1 MSNINEDD
9 LSLKEGNMKLWMSS
23 EYSGDIG
30 HEMRTARNFVE
41 DEINVK
47 INDKD
52 YDIDLDKWRCIAIL
66 MKDKV
71 DQERYCEVIKYSPKT
86 KKMDF
91 KLQIDYP
98 EFVNGDAKRQQQ
110 FIYEM
115 LMRSLDLLIEKGLN
129 EAGIESLRQDTQSV
143 ALKNGWIT
151 TH

>member
-1 MSNINEDD
+1 
-9 LSLKEGNMKLWMSS
+9 MKLWMSA
-23 EYSGDIG
+23 EISGGIG
-30 HEMRTARNFVE
+30 EPVRHALNFVE
-41 DEINVK
+41 DEINLF
-47 INDKD
+47 IDGKD

-71 DQERYCEVIKYSPKT
+71 DQERYCEVIKYSSKT

-110 FIYEM
+110 LIYEM
-115 LMRSLDLLIEKGLN
+115 LMRSLDLLIEKRLN
-129 EAGIESLRQDTQSV
+129 ETGIESLRQDTQSV

>member
-1 MSNINEDD
+1 MI
-9 LSLKEGNMKLWMSS
+9 KGVVMKLWMSA
-23 EYSGDIG
+23 EINGGIG
-30 HEMRTARNFVE
+30 EPVPHALNFVE
-41 DEINVK
+41 DEINLF
-47 INDKD
+47 IDGKD

-71 DQERYCEVIKYSPKT
+71 DQERYCEVIKYSSKT

-98 EFVNGDAKRQQQ
+98 DFANGDAKRQQQ
-110 FIYEM
+110 LIYEM

-143 ALKNGWIT
+143 ALKHGWIT

>member
-1 MSNINEDD
+1 
-9 LSLKEGNMKLWMSS
+9 MKLWMSG
-23 EYSGDIG
+23 EVVQNVLEPFRLAMLYVRDQ
-30 HEMRTARNFVE
+30 
-41 DEINVK
+41 INAK
-47 INDKD
+47 IDDKD

-71 DQERYCEVIKYSPKT
+71 DQERYCEIIKYSSKT

-110 FIYEM
+110 LIYEM

>member
-1 MSNINEDD
+1 
-9 LSLKEGNMKLWMSS
+9 MKLWMSG
-23 EYSGDIG
+23 EVVQNVLEPFRLAMLYVRDQ
-30 HEMRTARNFVE
+30 
-41 DEINVK
+41 INVK

-71 DQERYCEVIKYSPKT
+71 DQERYCEVIKYSSKT

-98 EFVNGDAKRQQQ
+98 EFVNGDTKRQQQ
-110 FIYEM
+110 LIYEM

-143 ALKNGWIT
+143 ARKNGWIT

>member
-1 MSNINEDD
+1 
-9 LSLKEGNMKLWMSS
+9 MKLWMSG
-23 EYSGDIG
+23 EVVQNVLEPFRLAMLYVRDQ
-30 HEMRTARNFVE
+30 
-41 DEINVK
+41 INVK

-71 DQERYCEVIKYSPKT
+71 DQERYCEVIKYSSKT

>member
-1 MSNINEDD
+1 MI
-9 LSLKEGNMKLWMSS
+9 KGAAMKLWMSG
-23 EYSGDIG
+23 EVEKHILEPFRLAIIYL
-30 HEMRTARNFVE
+30 E
-41 DEINVK
+41 DEINAK
-47 INDKD
+47 IADKD

-143 ALKNGWIT
+143 ALKNGWIIA
-151 TH
+151 H

>member
-1 MSNINEDD
+1 
-9 LSLKEGNMKLWMSS
+9 MKLWMSG
-23 EYSGDIG
+23 EVVQNVLEPFRLAMLYVRDQ
-30 HEMRTARNFVE
+30 
-41 DEINVK
+41 INVK

-98 EFVNGDAKRQQQ
+98 
-110 FIYEM
+110 
-115 LMRSLDLLIEKGLN
+115 
-129 EAGIESLRQDTQSV
+129 
-143 ALKNGWIT
+143 
-151 TH
+151 

>member
-1 MSNINEDD
+1 
-9 LSLKEGNMKLWMSS
+9 MKLWMSA
-23 EYSGDIG
+23 EISGGIG
-30 HEMRTARNFVE
+30 EPVRHALNFVE
-41 DEINVK
+41 DEINLF
-47 INDKD
+47 IDGKD

-71 DQERYCEVIKYSPKT
+71 DQERYCEVIKYSSKT

-98 EFVNGDAKRQQQ
+98 DFANGDAKRQQQ
-110 FIYEM
+110 LIYEM
-115 LMRSLDLLIEKGLN
+115 LMRSLDLLLKKGIN
-129 EAGIESLRQDTQSV
+129 EAGIESLRRDTQSV

>member
-1 MSNINEDD
+1 
-9 LSLKEGNMKLWMSS
+9 MKLWMSG
-23 EYSGDIG
+23 EVVQNVLEPFRLAMLYVRDQ
-30 HEMRTARNFVE
+30 
-41 DEINVK
+41 INAK
-47 INDKD
+47 IDDKD

-71 DQERYCEVIKYSPKT
+71 DQERYCEIIKYSSKT

>member
-1 MSNINEDD
+1 MI
-9 LSLKEGNMKLWMSS
+9 KGAAMKLWMSG
-23 EYSGDIG
+23 EVEKHVLEPFRLAIIYL
-30 HEMRTARNFVE
+30 E
-41 DEINVK
+41 DEINAK
-47 INDKD
+47 IADKD

-98 EFVNGDAKRQQQ
+98 EFANGDVRRQQRL
-110 FIYEM
+110 IYEM

-129 EAGIESLRQDTQSV
+129 EAGIESLRQVTQGV

>member
-1 MSNINEDD
+1 
-9 LSLKEGNMKLWMSS
+9 MKLWMSG
-23 EYSGDIG
+23 EVVQNVLEPFRLAMLYVCDQ
-30 HEMRTARNFVE
+30 
-41 DEINVK
+41 INAK
-47 INDKD
+47 IDDKD

-71 DQERYCEVIKYSPKT
+71 DQERYCEVIKYLPKT

-129 EAGIESLRQDTQSV
+129 EAGIESLRQDTQNV

>member
-1 MSNINEDD
+1 
-9 LSLKEGNMKLWMSS
+9 MKLWMSA
-23 EYSGDIG
+23 EISGGIG
-30 HEMRTARNFVE
+30 EPVRHALNFVE
-41 DEINVK
+41 DEINLF
-47 INDKD
+47 IDGKD

-71 DQERYCEVIKYSPKT
+71 DQERYCEVIKYSSKT

-91 KLQIDYP
+91 KLQIDYS

-110 FIYEM
+110 LIYEM

-143 ALKNGWIT
+143 ALKHGWIT

>member
-1 MSNINEDD
+1 
-9 LSLKEGNMKLWMSS
+9 MKLWMSA
-23 EYSGDIG
+23 EISGGIG
-30 HEMRTARNFVE
+30 EPVRHALNFVE
-41 DEINVK
+41 DEINAK
-47 INDKD
+47 IDDKD

-71 DQERYCEVIKYSPKT
+71 DQERYCEIIKYSSKT

>member
-1 MSNINEDD
+1 MI
-9 LSLKEGNMKLWMSS
+9 KGIVMKLWMSA
-23 EYSGDIG
+23 EYSGDISD
-30 HEMRTARNFVE
+30 ELRISQNFVE
-41 DEINVK
+41 DEINAK
-47 INDKD
+47 IADKD

-143 ALKNGWIT
+143 ALKNGWVT

>member
-1 MSNINEDD
+1 
-9 LSLKEGNMKLWMSS
+9 MKLWMSG
-23 EYSGDIG
+23 EVEKHVLEPFRLAIIYL
-30 HEMRTARNFVE
+30 E
-41 DEINVK
+41 DEINAK
-47 INDKD
+47 IADKD

-71 DQERYCEVIKYSPKT
+71 DQERYCEVIKYSSKT

-110 FIYEM
+110 LIYEM
-115 LMRSLDLLIEKGLN
+115 LMRSLDLLLEKGLN

-143 ALKNGWIT
+143 ALKNGWIIA
-151 TH
+151 H

>member
-1 MSNINEDD
+1 
-9 LSLKEGNMKLWMSS
+9 MKLWMSA
-23 EYSGDIG
+23 EYSGHISDDL
-30 HEMRTARNFVE
+30 RVSQNFVE
-41 DEINVK
+41 DEINAK
-47 INDKD
+47 IDDKD

-71 DQERYCEVIKYSPKT
+71 DQERYCEIIKYSSKT

>member
-1 MSNINEDD
+1 MI
-9 LSLKEGNMKLWMSS
+9 KGAAMKLWMSG
-23 EYSGDIG
+23 EVEKHVLEPFRLAIIYL
-30 HEMRTARNFVE
+30 E
-41 DEINVK
+41 DEINAK
-47 INDKD
+47 IADKD

-71 DQERYCEVIKYSPKT
+71 DQERYCEVIKYSSKT

-110 FIYEM
+110 LIYEM
-115 LMRSLDLLIEKGLN
+115 LMRSLDLLLEKGLN

-143 ALKNGWIT
+143 ALKNGWIIA
-151 TH
+151 H

>member
-1 MSNINEDD
+1 
-9 LSLKEGNMKLWMSS
+9 MKLWMSG
-23 EYSGDIG
+23 EVVQNVLEPFRLAMLYVRDQ
-30 HEMRTARNFVE
+30 
-41 DEINVK
+41 INVK

-71 DQERYCEVIKYSPKT
+71 DQERYCEVIKYSSKT

-98 EFVNGDAKRQQQ
+98 EFVNGDTKRQQQ
-110 FIYEM
+110 LIYEM

>member
-1 MSNINEDD
+1 
-9 LSLKEGNMKLWMSS
+9 
-23 EYSGDIG
+23 
-30 HEMRTARNFVE
+30 
-41 DEINVK
+41 
-47 INDKD
+47 
-52 YDIDLDKWRCIAIL
+52 
-66 MKDKV
+66 
-71 DQERYCEVIKYSPKT
+71 
-86 KKMDF
+86 MDF

-110 FIYEM
+110 LIYEM

>member
-1 MSNINEDD
+1 
-9 LSLKEGNMKLWMSS
+9 MKLWI
-23 EYSGDIG
+23 SGEVVQNVLEPFRLAMLYVRDQ
-30 HEMRTARNFVE
+30 
-41 DEINVK
+41 INTK
-47 INDKD
+47 IDDKD

-71 DQERYCEVIKYSPKT
+71 DQERYCEVIKYSSKT

-91 KLQIDYP
+91 KLQIDYS

-110 FIYEM
+110 LIYEM

-143 ALKNGWIT
+143 ALKHGWIT